1 MTPTE
6 TEALAGRIDQII
18 GWAKSGIRGEYY
30 LMDREN
36 VDTMRDDIL
45 RAMTPSASDARWN
58 RLREHVTAERA
69 ALDETAAEHAEY
81 GRDDQS
87 ERCYEQVRLLDRL
100 LAVMD
105 RIEAGQ

>member
-45 RAMTPSASDARWN
+45 RDMTPSASDARWN
-58 RLREHVTAERA
+58 RLREHITQERA
-69 ALDETAAEHAEY
+69 ALDEAAAEHAEY
-81 GRDDQS
+81 GRDDKS
-87 ERCYEQVRLLDRL
+87 ERAYGAVEALDRL